1 MVKKKDR
8 DRDHS
13 EASHSF
19 PVDSQDQEH
28 ALVMNVV
35 KKPKKH
41 KHKKS
46 SKKEEVEKII
56 NVEDLEDVDI
66 SVVDEIDDSPNQSLK
81 LKIKIP
87 ESSPEKPG
95 TPKSS
100 KTKPEKSKSSGS
112 KKSGK
117 KKEGKG
123 DDDTDSEEERWL
135 DAIESGKLEEVD
147 DELKRMKNPRLMT
160 ARQRAMF
167 EKRDGPDDTF
177 PIIPAEP
184 LLSLPSGFKE
194 KIVTEE
200 MLAKKAIKTQKRRE
214 QAQEKREE
222 DKKKTVD
229 RLLKKQD
236 SKMQK
241 FNNRMKFNKKEIP
254 MYTYVNNQNMISIS
268 VPQSFEFF
276 LKPQKESECP
286 KVKVCGVEGCSNP
299 KKYSCSET
307 GIPLCSLQCY
317 KKNLAIHKSKIR
329 AQ

>member
-1 MVKKKDR
+1 MLNIVKMGKKKDKELS
-8 DRDHS
+8 DHGQS
-13 EASHSF
+13 
-19 PVDSQDQEH
+19 VRGDQDQDP
-28 ALVMNVV
+28 AVNIV

-46 SKKEEVEKII
+46 SKKEEVERII
-56 NVEDLEDVDI
+56 NVEDVEDMDI
-66 SVVDEIDDSPNQSLK
+66 SVDDVDDSPSQGLK

-87 ESSPEKPG
+87 ESSPEKPT

-100 KTKPEKSKSSGS
+100 KVKSEKSKSSGT

-117 KKEGKG
+117 KKDGKG
-123 DDDTDSEEERWL
+123 EDDTDSEEERWL

-160 ARQRAMF
+160 ARQRAML
-167 EKRDGPDDTF
+167 EKRSDGTDDAL
-177 PIIPAEP
+177 PVIPAEP

-194 KIVTEE
+194 KVVTEE
-200 MLAKKAIKTQKRRE
+200 MLAKKAMKTQKRRE

-236 SKMQK
+236 SKIAKISRQK
-241 FNNRMKFNKKEIP
+241 FSKKEIP
-254 MYTYVNNQNMISIS
+254 VYSYINNTEMVGLS
-268 VPQSFEFF
+268 VPVGFPFPLEAQCEKE
-276 LKPQKESECP
+276 KPL
-286 KVKVCGVEGCSNP
+286 VIRCGAPGCSNV
-299 KKYSCSET
+299 KKYNCSKT

-317 KKNLAIHKSKIR
+317 KLNFNANKTVIAT
-329 AQ
+329 

>member
-8 DRDHS
+8 DREHG

-19 PVDSQDQEH
+19 PVDSQNQEH
-28 ALVMNVV
+28 GLIMNVV

-66 SVVDEIDDSPNQSLK
+66 SVVDDIDDSPSQSLK

-160 ARQRAMF
+160 ARQRAML

-194 KIVTEE
+194 KVVTEE

-236 SKMQK
+236 SKVQK
-241 FNNRMKFNKKEIP
+241 INNRMKFNKKEIP

-268 VPQSFEFF
+268 VPQSLEFF
-276 LKPQKESECP
+276 MNPQSERECP
-286 KVKVCGVEGCSNP
+286 KVKLCGVQGCTNL
-299 KKYSCSET
+299 KKYSCSKT
-307 GIPLCSLQCY
+307 GIPLCSLECY
-317 KKNLAIHKSKIR
+317 KTNLAVHKSQISTP
-329 AQ
+329 